1 MSFSGMINWI
11 VFTSL
16 ETKNTNKIS
25 GIRNLTANCK
35 MHFLLK
41 NLLLHCYHK
50 CQNSG
55 RNIPWWT
62 HKPLPLLPERN
73 CSDSPRAG
81 TVPTVSFSVAF
92 HQLSSARSL
101 EQACRNFRFWTH
113 EEYWVC
119 LNLCHQE
126 YQALFWS
133 PQYTRG
139 MKAVRDSLQGQSLSR
154 TGWGSWAHLAGE
166 GWIG

>member
-16 ETKNTNKIS
+16 ETKNTNKIP

-41 NLLLHCYHK
+41 YLLLHCYHK

-92 HQLSSARSL
+92 HQLSGAAGTSDSGLTRNIESAWIY
-101 EQACRNFRFWTH
+101 ATRNTKP
-113 EEYWVC
+113 C
-119 LNLCHQE
+119 SG
-126 YQALFWS
+126 ALS
-133 PQYTRG
+133 TRG
-139 MKAVRDSLQGQSLSR
+139 EWRLSGTVFRDSLSPGQAE
-154 TGWGSWAHLAGE
+154 GAGL
-166 GWIG
+166 I